1 MKTEEIALSRVSE
14 NEANPRTITEANF
27 QKLVKS
33 ILVFPKMLQLR
44 PIVVDET
51 YKALGG
57 NMRTRALCHIVS
69 MTPEAIMDVLDT
81 DQRLTDAEKLAIANY
96 WSQWQEQPTA
106 TIVKAS
112 DLTEAQKKEFII
124 KDNVGFG
131 DWDVDTL
138 NNQWNTDLLKDWG
151 IQDWQL
157 QGWMSADSL
166 KNGELGD
173 IDETGKKSIGN
184 VEMRFLIP
192 PFSVLDTRQGRWQKR
207 KKYWLD
213 MGIVSEKGR
222 RSELTYQKSMQTPFV
237 YSIRNKLRE
246 KNGKDLSWQEIEQ
259 YCKDNNISFLSGT
272 SVFDPVLCEC
282 AYRWFMPKGGKFIL
296 DPFCGGS
303 VRGIV
308 ASKCGFEYFGR
319 DLREEQIEANLANVN
334 EVCSDDELKPE
345 YSCGDSQYIGDV
357 YEEGKADLIFSCPPY
372 ADLEVYSKDEA
383 DISNMPYPKFLEV
396 YRKIIEETCKCLHEN
411 RFAVWV
417 VSEVRGKDGE
427 YYNLVADTIKAFKDA
442 GLKYYNE
449 MILVNQ
455 VSSLAM
461 RVTAQFQKSRKIG
474 RTHQNVLVFFKGD
487 LNRIVGGYDELDLS
501 YLQEEMEEVKIENE

>member
-1 MKTEEIALSRVSE
+1 MKTEEIALSRVNE

-81 DQRLTDAEKLAIANY
+81 DQRLTDVEKLAIANY

-124 KDNVGFG
+124 KDNAGFG
-131 DWDVDTL
+131 DWDTDAL
-138 NNQWNTDLLKDWG
+138 ANQWNTDLLKDWG

-166 KNGELGD
+166 KNGELGN

-184 VEMRFLIP
+184 VERRFLIP

-207 KKYWLD
+207 RKYWLD
-213 MGIVSEKGR
+213 MGITSEKGR
-222 RSELTYQKSMQTPFV
+222 QEGLTFGDFSQSPSV

-246 KNGKDLSWQEIEQ
+246 KNGKDPSWQEVEQ
-259 YCKDNNISFLSGT
+259 YCKDNNINFLKNT
-272 SVFDPVLCEC
+272 SIFDPVLCEC
-282 AYRWFMPKGGKFIL
+282 AYRWFIPKGGKFIL

-308 ASKCGFEYFGR
+308 AAKCGYNYFGR
-319 DLREEQIEANLANVN
+319 DLRKEQIESNEANVN
-334 EVCSDDELKPE
+334 EVFSDGELKPE
-345 YSCGDSQYIGDV
+345 YSCGDSQYIANV

-372 ADLEVYSKDEA
+372 ADLERYSKDEA

-455 VSSLAM
+455 VSSLAI
-461 RVTAQFQKSRKIG
+461 RVTAQFQKLRKIG
-474 RTHQNVLVFFKGD
+474 RVHQNVLVFFKGD

-501 YLQEEMEEVKIENE
+501 YLQEEMEEQNAENE